1 MVWWIFIDM
10 PWVHQ
15 GSDPW
20 ITIKVYDRLLPLW
33 LNMVFI
39 VLLLMLSGLFA
50 GLTLGLLALD
60 RTDLKILANT
70 GSEKERMYA
79 KTILPLRTQGNY
91 LLCSLVLG
99 NVLINSSLTILL
111 DELTSGILAITL
123 STIGIVVFGEIV
135 PQAFCSRHGLAIG
148 AKTILITRLIMI
160 LTFPISYV
168 ISVILDKL
176 LGEEIGI
183 VYNREKLKELIKV
196 CQGIEFLF
204 KKTNVYFNICT
215 LHLKSL
221 CFVLDYD

>member
-1 MVWWIFIDM
+1 MFIDT

-39 VLLLMLSGLFA
+39 VFLLMLSGLFA

-148 AKTILITRLIMI
+148 AKTIMITRLIMI

-196 CQGIEFLF
+196 
-204 KKTNVYFNICT
+204 
-215 LHLKSL
+215 
-221 CFVLDYD
+221 